1 MNQLLLLIGIL
12 IIPIY
17 IIWGIRDYRLI
28 KKNRSY
34 LITSYQY
41 TIAFNVFLIVVL
53 SLISEHTNFY
63 TDFSKIGKGAE
74 VFETDMISGMITA
87 IVVVL
92 LVLPIIIEK
101 RKVEMPQAGDFAA
114 LLPKTNQELVWFFFV
129 VISVAIGEEL
139 IFREFYFELLNQ
151 NFGLTGDALLIVTAV
166 IFGIV
171 HSYQGLIGVVAT
183 FILGLALGKIFQTT
197 ESLLVPI
204 ILHFL
209 IDIKFVW
216 NVLVRRYYQ
225 KQ

>member
-63 TDFSKIGKGAE
+63 TDFSKIGK
-74 VFETDMISGMITA
+74 
-87 IVVVL
+87 
-92 LVLPIIIEK
+92 
-101 RKVEMPQAGDFAA
+101 A

-225 KQ
+225 KRLSSLNSSEDLMRLMIQINLKTKPNKEFYGI